1 MAAIMMDK
9 GCFNE
14 VVKLPLPYLRKLNTR
29 SAKLSIWTRSNLC
42 LLHLAAVL
50 IHIEHG
56 RYWCYKLSLS
66 WSPLLLTDYILQ
78 ETFHLICQ
86 EEKWSRQ
93 GQYVAPVS
101 LILYVHQY
109 RSLVEQAQIGPGLHR
124 SKKKAP
130 RSWCSTSVLCLWEDW
145 SEVFAEGS
153 LQSEIVAR
161 FHEDPF
167 SKKVDDML
175 RADYWGRIV
184 RANSSKKL

>member
-109 RSLVEQAQIGPGLHR
+109 RSLVETWTASVQKESSALLVFNFRSLLMGGLVR
-124 SKKKAP
+124 GVC
-130 RSWCSTSVLCLWEDW
+130 R
-145 SEVFAEGS
+145 
-153 LQSEIVAR
+153 R
-161 FHEDPF
+161 FSP
-167 SKKVDDML
+167 
-175 RADYWGRIV
+175 V
-184 RANSSKKL
+184 RNSSQISRGSV